1 VEEAMMSEEIET
13 PVAEGEAPAEERAPE
28 GPLKIRIGPVRMY
41 TECTLKL
48 GGCKAFQ
55 MGVGNSFPVDHHH
68 KNLQKPIA
76 LACSSCLTK
85 MQRDGK
91 WIVP

>member
-1 VEEAMMSEEIET
+1 MTEETQT
-13 PVAEGEAPAEERAPE
+13 PEPEAPAEGAAPVEE

-48 GGCKAFQ
+48 GGCKALN
-55 MGVGNSFPVDHHH
+55 MGMGNSFPVDHHH

-76 LACSSCLTK
+76 MACSTCLQK

-91 WIVP
+91 WMVP